1 MNLLVAE
8 LRGIKNANAQKN
20 KRSKLR
26 GIKPKR
32 LNKVQRQH
40 LKHDKSK
47 MKLKVLSIFAAT
59 ILAIVHLQAQNVS
72 TYAGAGG
79 VGYIN
84 GHAAL
89 AKFSGLE
96 QMTYDKNGNLL
107 VCDAPNHCIRRI
119 DAKGNVSTFAG
130 TGAPG
135 FVDGSIAVAQFNNP
149 LGIAVD
155 NQNNV
160 YVSDNLNFVI
170 RKIDT
175 QGNVTTYAG
184 NGEQGYEDGDG
195 ITAKFGYLNYMCFDD
210 AQNLYVADPNNN
222 VIRKID
228 AQQNVTTFVGSGKA
242 ALIDG
247 KGTFADLS
255 FPIAIAYDKYN
266 HVFYI
271 SDQGNSAIRKALPD
285 GTLSTYAGT
294 GIIGHVDGE
303 ALSAKFYFPKG
314 LTTDQNGNIY
324 VAGRFDYTVRKID
337 TYGRVSTVA
346 GIPHVSGNSNG
357 ESTTAKFGKPIE
369 VVISPDGNLLV
380 SDWINSTIRKIEL
393 PVTASTGIVYKNEI
407 ETKVM
412 PNPVTTSAIIKI
424 NGTIGKEPISFVMY
438 DVTGKEVNVKN
449 TISGLQIIVER
460 GDLSSGTYFFKL
472 VQNSKVI
479 GMDKLIIE

>member
-1 MNLLVAE
+1 
-8 LRGIKNANAQKN
+8 
-20 KRSKLR
+20 
-26 GIKPKR
+26 
-32 LNKVQRQH
+32 
-40 LKHDKSK
+40 
-47 MKLKVLSIFAAT
+47 MKLKVLSTLAAT
-59 ILAIVHLQAQNVS
+59 VLAIIHLQAQNIS

-84 GHAAL
+84 GPATS

-96 QMTYDKNGNLL
+96 QMAFDKFGNLL
-107 VCDAPNHCIRRI
+107 VCDAPNHCIRKI

-130 TGAPG
+130 TGVPG
-135 FVDGSIAVAQFNNP
+135 FVNGDLAKAQFNNP

-155 NQNNV
+155 DQNNV

-175 QGNVTTYAG
+175 KGNVTTYAG
-184 NGEQGYEDGDG
+184 NGEQGYEDGNG

-210 AQNLYVADPNNN
+210 AMNLYVADPNNN

-242 ALIDG
+242 ALTDG
-247 KGTFADLS
+247 KGTLADLS
-255 FPIAIAYDKYN
+255 FPIAVVYDKHK

-285 GTLSTYAGT
+285 GTLSTHAGM

-303 ALSAKFYFPKG
+303 ALNAKFYFPKG
-314 LTTDQNGNIY
+314 LTVDQSGNVY

-357 ESTTAKFGKPIE
+357 VSEVAKFGKPIE
-369 VVISPDGNLLV
+369 VVMSPDGNLLV

-393 PVTASTGIVYKNEI
+393 PVAASTGIMYKNEV
-407 ETKVM
+407 EMTVM
-412 PNPVTTSAIIKI
+412 PNPITTSAIIKI
-424 NGTIGKEPISFVMY
+424 NGIVNKEPMSFVLY
-438 DVTGKEVNVKN
+438 DITGKEVSVKSN
-449 TISGLQIIVER
+449 ISGSQIMIER
-460 GDLSSGTYFFKL
+460 GDLSNGTYFFKI
-472 VQNSKVI
+472 VQNDKVI
-479 GMDKLIIE
+479 GIDKLIVE